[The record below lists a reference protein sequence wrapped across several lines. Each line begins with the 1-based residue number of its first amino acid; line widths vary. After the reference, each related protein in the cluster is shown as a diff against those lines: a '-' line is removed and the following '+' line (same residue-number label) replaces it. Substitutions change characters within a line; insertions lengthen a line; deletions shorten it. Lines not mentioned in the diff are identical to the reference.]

1 MAEPSHRVTIW
12 VAIIGM
18 AGALGAALFANWD
31 KVFIRQNSEPISVKP
46 NQTESPINPNPTPP
60 NRIVELEKKI
70 DIAGVWRDS
79 GYDIISEVSK
89 SKDSRNFDFTRS
101 GTLPNGSKFNS
112 SGVISL
118 AGNRVKSTYN
128 ANYQTGAVSSGKCD
142 GSVSSDVTRIEL
154 SCSDTL
160 LGPFKSTVN
169 RE

>member
-1 MAEPSHRVTIW
+1 MAEPNHQVAIW

-31 KVFIRQNSEPISVKP
+31 KVFIRQNLVPISDKP
-46 NQTESPINPNPTPP
+46 HQTTKPDITPP
-60 NRIVELEKKI
+60 PEPPEDKPVVP

-89 SKDSRNFDFTRS
+89 SKDSRNFGFTRS
-101 GTLPNGSKFNS
+101 GTLPNGGKFSS

-128 ANYQTGAVSSGKCD
+128 AKYQTGEFSSGKCD

-160 LGPFKSTVN
+160 LGSFKSIVN